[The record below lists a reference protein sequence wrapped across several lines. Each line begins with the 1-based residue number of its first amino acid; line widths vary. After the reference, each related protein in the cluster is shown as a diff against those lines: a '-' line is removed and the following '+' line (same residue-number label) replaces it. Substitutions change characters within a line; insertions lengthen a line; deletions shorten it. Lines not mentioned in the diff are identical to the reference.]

1 MKKIFILAVVAG
13 AFTMTSCKK
22 DWTCE
27 CKTSTG
33 TISATIPFSKITK
46 KDAKAACD
54 VYNASATASGGSCS
68 LK

>member
-27 CKTSTG
+27 CKNSTG
-33 TISATIPFSKITK
+33 TYPITFTKVSKA
-46 KDAKAACD
+46 DAKKACD
-54 VYNASATASGGSCS
+54 TWNTTYSASGGSCS

>member
-1 MKKIFILAVVAG
+1 MKKLFILAVVAG

-27 CKTSTG
+27 CTNSTG
-33 TISATIPFSKITK
+33 TKTSIEITNVK
-46 KDAKAACD
+46 KVDAKTACTAWNTT
-54 VYNASATASGGSCS
+54 YAASGGSCS